1 MNEIQVFNNEQFGEV
16 RAVTQNGEPWFVAA
30 DVCKCLEIGNPSDAI
45 GRLDEDEKA
54 LVSIEGLSRGNSMG
68 NIVNEPG
75 LYSLILGSRKP
86 EARAFKRWIT
96 HEVIPSIRKHGVYA
110 TDRAVEAML
119 QDPDTMIRTLT
130 ALKQE
135 REARRALEDK
145 VERDKPKVLFASA
158 VEASRTSILVGE
170 LAKLLRQNG
179 VEIGQK
185 RLFQWLR
192 DNGYLMKT
200 GSSRNMPTQLSME
213 LGLMEVKESTISCPN
228 GSVKIIKTTKITGKG
243 QTYFVNK
250 FLGVKEETA

>member
-16 RAVTQNGEPWFVAA
+16 RTVMQDGEPWFVAA
-30 DVCKCLEIGNPSDAI
+30 DVCECLEIDRTQTR
-45 GRLDEDEKA
+45 RLDEDEKG
-54 LVSIEGLSRGNSMG
+54 VYSIQTPGGEQDMS
-68 NIVNEPG
+68 IVNEPG

-86 EARAFKRWIT
+86 EAKAFKRWIT
-96 HEVIPSIRKHGVYA
+96 HDVIPSIRKHGVYA

-179 VEIGQK
+179 IEIGQK
-185 RLFQWLR
+185 RLFQWMR
-192 DNGYLMKT
+192 DNGYLMKN

-250 FLGVKEETA
+250 FLG